1 MLFRPGDL
9 TPKVKGAWRSRSG
22 KCGTEPNPSPAVQG
36 CCHLLAG
43 SGHAK
48 GDIFPAG
55 KFSFE
60 KRSFLQ
66 VSFSWQEQGPA
77 AVPGAKALG
86 TRALLCSWLVSAFP
100 SAGAAPLG
108 WDGSTPSHG
117 SPFSISQHLLVSCD
131 LRREERSRLLLRGP
145 GFAVPMQHM
154 WLSLLLR

>member
-1 MLFRPGDL
+1 MEEGFLVLFRPGDL
-9 TPKVKGAWRSRSG
+9 TPKVTGAWRSRSG

-77 AVPGAKALG
+77 AVLWLYPWGQG
-86 TRALLCSWLVSAFP
+86 TGYQSSAVLLVGLCFPFCWGCSS
-100 SAGAAPLG
+100 GLG
-108 WDGSTPSHG
+108 WLHPKPWEPFFHQPA
-117 SPFSISQHLLVSCD
+117 SPCAL
-131 LRREERSRLLLRGP
+131 
-145 GFAVPMQHM
+145 
-154 WLSLLLR
+154 